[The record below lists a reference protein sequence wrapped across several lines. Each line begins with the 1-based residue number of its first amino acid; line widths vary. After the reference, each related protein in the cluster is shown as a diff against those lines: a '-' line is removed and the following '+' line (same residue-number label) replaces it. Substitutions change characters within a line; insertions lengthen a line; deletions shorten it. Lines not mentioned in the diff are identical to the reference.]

1 MSPHNEIRIEDFQFQ
16 SLRRFMSP
24 LYWRLRHAE
33 LLSDEEKKEVIRRSI
48 REFFIRLR
56 KFRQISIEEISDSSS
71 FSAEEIAAFER
82 GDSKSKDLE
91 QLYCKRFH
99 AWHELE
105 YFETRI
111 RECQNPEIR
120 TQKQAIA
127 KDLLKRHGIIL
138 PDVDLFNSKSQPADI
153 ICIESRTSKKEI

>member
-1 MSPHNEIRIEDFQFQ
+1 MNEHTEIRIEDFQFQ
-16 SLRRFMSP
+16 SLRKFMLP

-33 LLSDEEKKEVIRRSI
+33 LLSGEEKKEVIRKSI
-48 REFFIRLR
+48 REFFVRLR
-56 KFRQISIEEISDSSS
+56 KFRQTSIEDISDTSN
-71 FSAEEIAAFER
+71 FSAEEIASFEK

-120 TQKQAIA
+120 IQKQAIA
-127 KDLLKRHGIIL
+127 KDLLKQHGIIL
-138 PDVDLFNSKSQPADI
+138 PGVTPFTSKSQHADVI
-153 ICIESRTSKKEI
+153 RIDSRTSKKEI